1 MSIKLLAEKQGADS
15 YRWVM
20 LVLCALTPLFVYTLP
35 NMSLP
40 PLFSTISQE
49 LNLTLVQV
57 GVIWGAPSFI
67 GIFFAL
73 IGGTLSDRLGTRL
86 TLFATCLLTGI
97 FGMTRIFSGDFI
109 SLLITTTLMGTFQAV
124 IPVAV
129 YKTARDWFHESQ
141 LGMASGVISAGFAA
155 GLTLGP
161 LLSTT
166 VLVPLLGGWK
176 QLLIFYGLLGILI
189 GVLWWILCP
198 PRKQAEHTPHISLLS
213 SLRHVMQIRNTWVLG
228 LAGMGISGA
237 FNGFTGYLPTY
248 LKTIGWAELD
258 ADRALAAF
266 FFASFIAVIPL
277 SILSD
282 RLRLRRGFLIVSALM
297 LALGIGSISVIEGVL
312 LLVVIAIAGSVFDAF
327 MAILNASVMEIDG
340 IGLVYAGT
348 AVGFSTMIRNLG
360 GTFSPPVGNSL
371 TAIGANVPF
380 LFWGAMGLFAV
391 AMFIFAYQPTRKSS

>member
-1 MSIKLLAEKQGADS
+1 
-15 YRWVM
+15 
-20 LVLCALTPLFVYTLP
+20 
-35 NMSLP
+35 
-40 PLFSTISQE
+40 
-49 LNLTLVQV
+49 
-57 GVIWGAPSFI
+57 
-67 GIFFAL
+67 
-73 IGGTLSDRLGTRL
+73 
-86 TLFATCLLTGI
+86 
-97 FGMTRIFSGDFI
+97 
-109 SLLITTTLMGTFQAV
+109 
-124 IPVAV
+124 
-129 YKTARDWFHESQ
+129 
-141 LGMASGVISAGFAA
+141 
-155 GLTLGP
+155 
-161 LLSTT
+161 
-166 VLVPLLGGWK
+166 VPLLGGWK

-198 PRKQAEHTPHISLLS
+198 PRKQSEHTPHISLLS